1 MFGFLNLYKPEGM
14 TSRDVVN
21 RVYRQVKPAKC
32 GHAGTLDPM
41 ATGVLLVCVGPAT
54 RLISWLQDRPKTY
67 VAQFVLGQTS
77 DTDDSTGNVIVA
89 ADASPV
95 SFDDLQRALA
105 SQVGL
110 ITQVPPA
117 FSAVHV
123 SGQRA
128 YDLARQGVQV
138 DLEPKQVTVHS
149 IEILKYEW
157 PVLEVRIECGSGT
170 YIRSIARDVGK
181 MLRCGALMSRLER
194 TAIGEFTS
202 ADGLRIDALS
212 PELICSHLQ
221 PAARIVSHLPSHVCS
236 DKDQN
241 DLRCGRTI
249 RTDSESSDGST
260 NLATVWTTGGN
271 ASLLNSSGELLAI
284 AEIQDGAV
292 LQPRLVFRHGQPD

>member
-41 ATGVLLVCVGPAT
+41 ATGVLLICVGPAT

-67 VAQFVLGQTS
+67 VAQFILGQSS
-77 DTDDSTGNVIVA
+77 DTDDNTGNVTVRS
-89 ADASPV
+89 DVTPV
-95 SFDDLQRALA
+95 SFDDLQQALA
-105 SQVGL
+105 TQTGL

-157 PVLEVRIECGSGT
+157 PVLEVRIQCGSGT
-170 YIRSIARDVGK
+170 YIRSIARDIGK
-181 MLRCGALMSRLER
+181 MLDCGGLMSRLER

-202 ADGLRIDALS
+202 ADGLSIESLS
-212 PELICSHLQ
+212 PDRIRSHLM
-221 PAARIVSHLPSHVCS
+221 PATRIVSHLPSHVCS
-236 DKDQN
+236 DKDQEE
-241 DLRCGRTI
+241 LRCGRTI
-249 RTDSESSDGST
+249 RTDSESSGSRANQT
-260 NLATVWTTGGN
+260 TIWTTGGN
-271 ASLLNSSGELLAI
+271 ASLVNSSGELLAI
-284 AEIQDGAV
+284 AEILDDAV
-292 LQPRLVFRHGQPD
+292 LQPRLVFPRGQTE

>member
-1 MFGFLNLYKPEGM
+1 MFGFLNLYKPEGL

-21 RVYRQVKPAKC
+21 RIYRHVKPAKC

-67 VAQFVLGQTS
+67 VAQFILGQTS
-77 DTDDSTGNVIVA
+77 DTDDSTGIVTIDSNA
-89 ADASPV
+89 RPV
-95 SFDDLQRALA
+95 TPDDLQRALMT
-105 SQVGL
+105 QVGQ

-138 DLEPKQVTVHS
+138 DLQPRQVTVHS
-149 IEILKYEW
+149 IEILSYEW
-157 PVLEVRIECGSGT
+157 PILEIRIQCGSGT
-170 YIRSIARDVGK
+170 YIRSIARDIGT
-181 MLRCGALMSRLER
+181 LLGCGALMSRLER

-202 ADGLRIDALS
+202 ADALPIDPMS
-212 PELICSHLQ
+212 KPLIQNHLK
-221 PAARIVSHLPSHVCS
+221 PASAIVSHLPRHVCS
-236 DKDQN
+236 EKDQD

-249 RTDSESSDGST
+249 LTQSEETSDMATWETGS
-260 NLATVWTTGGN
+260 N
-271 ASLLNSSGELLAI
+271 AALVDTAGELLAI
-284 AEIQDGAV
+284 AEILEGAV
-292 LQPRLVFRHGQPD
+292 LQPRLVFRRGQIE